1 MNWSDYFTYRN
12 GGLVWVARKCRNRH
26 DKAWNTRFANKPAG
40 TIGSNGYVK
49 VRLSGRVYYAHRIIW
64 EMFYGRIP
72 DGYEIDHIN
81 HDRSDNRIEN
91 LRCVHPHENDKNL
104 SLPKNSSSGA
114 IGVSFD
120 NDRMKYRAYIVV
132 NGKYKT
138 IGRYST
144 KDQAIEARIEYS
156 ELHGFHDNHGK

>member
-1 MNWSDYFTYRN
+1 MHAF
-12 GGLVWVARKCRNRH
+12 
-26 DKAWNTRFANKPAG
+26 F
-40 TIGSNGYVK
+40 
-49 VRLSGRVYYAHRIIW
+49 
-64 EMFYGRIP
+64 
-72 DGYEIDHIN
+72 
-81 HDRSDNRIEN
+81 
-91 LRCVHPHENDKNL
+91 
-104 SLPKNSSSGA
+104 SGA

-138 IGRYST
+138 IGRYNT